1 MYLQS
6 MLAGVSRGMKK
17 TEIRVTTLL
26 SRTQSKL
33 WNLLLKE
40 KKTSVDNFNPKTKET
55 NTNEKETNRLA
66 HRSHHIHRL
75 SGGDRKHRGVPR
87 KAIPNPIRPEVR

>member
-1 MYLQS
+1 

-33 WNLLLKE
+33 WNLSLKE

-55 NTNEKETNRLA
+55 NKPMKKLDWLIGAVIFIAFLAVIGNIEVFLEEKF
-66 HRSHHIHRL
+66 
-75 SGGDRKHRGVPR
+75 
-87 KAIPNPIRPEVR
+87 PNPYDLKSDE